1 MLFTIYRLHFRLTAV
16 AALLAT
22 AACGSSNAGP
32 MTPPGPGGSVTAIT
46 ITSSGASSRNLTVD
60 LGTRI
65 RWVNNDSR
73 AHEMSSD
80 PHPEHNLCPELN
92 AGSLNPGQSRET
104 GNLVIARTCGFH
116 DHLNPEQANLTGTIT
131 IR

>member
-1 MLFTIYRLHFRLTAV
+1 MRLLLAG
-16 AALLAT
+16 AMLAT
-22 AACGSSNAGP
+22 AACGSSGSGNP
-32 MTPPGPGGSVTAIT
+32 NNPGPGGSVTVIT
-46 ITSSGASSRNLTVD
+46 ITSAGASPRTVTVD

-80 PHPEHNLCPELN
+80 PHPEHNICPELN
-92 AGSLNPGQSRET
+92 SRLLTTGQLHET
-104 GNLVIARTCGFH
+104 NNLVTARTCGFH
-116 DHLNPEQANLTGTIT
+116 DHLFPEQVNLTGTIT

>member
-1 MLFTIYRLHFRLTAV
+1 MLFTTYSLRFRLLV
-16 AALLAT
+16 VGLLAT
-22 AACGSSNAGP
+22 SGCGGGNGNP
-32 MTPPGPGGSVTAIT
+32 ITPPGPGGSVTVIT
-46 ITSSGASSRNLTVD
+46 ITAAGANPRTLTVD

-80 PHPEHNLCPELN
+80 PHPEHNICPELN
-92 AGSLNPGQSRET
+92 SRVLTPGQQHET
-104 GNLVIARTCGFH
+104 NNLVTARTCGFH
-116 DHLNPEQANLTGTIT
+116 DHLLPAQMNLTGTIT